1 MKRSFRS
8 VALVVAGTALVA
20 CTYGLVRY
28 AVGLSA
34 PDAQRDLGLSTTA
47 VGLVS
52 GGTSVAYC
60 VAAALAFLHGER
72 RPRTVVAG
80 AGAVAVLGAAGVGTA
95 GSAAVFA
102 VAAVLGSA
110 GAGAASPGLVVLVR
124 RAVPGPA
131 EPRAQAVVNAGTGP
145 GLVAAGLLA
154 LLVDRWQ
161 VAWTAAAAGTA
172 VVTLV
177 VLAAARGGDPDRP
190 APRVDA
196 GRRWVVPVL
205 AAGLLGTGSA
215 AVWTHGRTVLQDGGL
230 GDRAALWVWVC
241 LGVGAAGAA
250 VVGPLLLRAGPVPA
264 WSASAAVTAGAV
276 AAWALPARGPVP
288 VLAALAFGLGFTTA
302 TTALI
307 AWAGQVSD
315 TPAPAVSVFFVA
327 LLLGQA
333 AGAPLSSALLGAGV
347 PVALGAAAAVVAAGA
362 ALPVSGRRRA
372 PRAR

>member
-1 MKRSFRS
+1 M
-8 VALVVAGTALVA
+8 VAGTALVA

-28 AVGLSA
+28 ALGLSG
-34 PDAQRDLGLSTTA
+34 PDAQRDLGLSATA
-47 VGLVS
+47 FGLVS

-60 VAAALAFLHGER
+60 LAAALAFLHAER
-72 RPRTVVAG
+72 RPRAVVAG

-95 GSAAVFA
+95 GSAPVFA

-131 EPRAQAVVNAGTGP
+131 EPRAQALVNAGTGP

-177 VLAAARGGDPDRP
+177 VLVAARGGDPVRS
-190 APRVDA
+190 AARADA
-196 GRRWVVPVL
+196 GRRWVLPAL
-205 AAGLLGTGSA
+205 AAGLLGVGSA
-215 AVWTHGRTVLQDGGL
+215 AVWTHGRTVLEDGGL
-230 GDRAALWVWVC
+230 ADRGALWVWVC
-241 LGVGAAGAA
+241 LGVGATGAA
-250 VVGPLLLRAGPVPA
+250 VVGPLLLRAGPRPA
-264 WSASAAVTAGAV
+264 WSASAALTAAAV
-276 AAWALPARGPVP
+276 AAWALPPRGAVP
-288 VLAALAFGLGFTTA
+288 VLAALVFGLGFTTA

-307 AWAGQVSD
+307 AWAGQVSA

-333 AGAPLSSALLGAGV
+333 AGAPLASALLGAGTT
-347 PVALGAAAAVVAAGA
+347 PVAFGAAAAVVAAGA

-372 PRAR
+372 RRAR

>member
-1 MKRSFRS
+1 M
-8 VALVVAGTALVA
+8 AAGTALVA

-34 PDAQRDLGLSTTA
+34 PDAQRDLGLSTAA
-47 VGLVS
+47 VGLVA

-60 VAAALAFLHGER
+60 LAAALAFLHAER

-102 VAAVLGSA
+102 AAAVLGSA

-124 RAVPGPA
+124 RAVAGPA

-145 GLVAAGLLA
+145 GLVVAGLLA
-154 LLVDRWQ
+154 MLVERWQ

-172 VVTLV
+172 VVTVV
-177 VLAAARGGDPDRP
+177 VLVAARGGGAAAR
-190 APRVDA
+190 APRADA
-196 GRRWVVPVL
+196 GRRWVLPVL
-205 AAGLLGTGSA
+205 AAGLLGAGSA

-230 GDRAALWVWVC
+230 GERPALWVWVC
-241 LGVGAAGAA
+241 LGVGATGAA
-250 VVGPLLLRAGPVPA
+250 VAGPLLLRAGPVPA
-264 WSASAAVTAGAV
+264 WSASAALTAV
-276 AAWALPARGPVP
+276 AVLAWALPPRGAVP
-288 VLAALAFGLGFTTA
+288 VLAALVFGLGFTTA

-307 AWAGQVSD
+307 AWAGQVSR
-315 TPAPAVSVFFVA
+315 TPAAAVSVFFVA

-333 AGAPLSSALLGAGV
+333 AGAPATAALLDAGT
-347 PVALGAAAAVVAAGA
+347 PVALGAAAAATAAA
-362 ALPVSGRRRA
+362 AVLPLSGRRRA